1 MRTVI
6 GIDPGLAS
14 TGWGVVRFDGSRF
27 LHVGHGVVTTD
38 PGTPLAQRLLHIH
51 HEISRIISAHRPTEA
66 GVEDLVFARNATSAI
81 HVAHA
86 RGVVLLALGQGGINV
101 GTYSPQ
107 QVKQAVIG
115 RGKAAKD
122 QVQRLVA
129 VVLGL
134 EEIPGP
140 DHAADALAVA
150 VCHANRSDWNARQE
164 AAEPRARGDVSRRD
178 VGHRYGTRRRGPR
191 HANVQ

>member
-27 LHVGHGVVTTD
+27 IHVGHGVVKTD
-38 PGTPLAQRLLHIH
+38 PESPLAERLLTIY
-51 HEISRIISAHRPTEA
+51 SGLRKLLTKFCPTEA
-66 GVEDLVFARNATSAI
+66 GIEDLFFSKNATSAMQ
-81 HVAHA
+81 VAHA
-86 RGVVLLALGQGGINV
+86 RGVAMLALAQRGIPV
-101 GTYSPQ
+101 GCYSPQ
-107 QVKQAVIG
+107 HVKAAVIG
-115 RGKAAKD
+115 RGRADKD

-134 EEIPGP
+134 EEMPGP

-150 VCHANRSDWNARQE
+150 ICHTNRW
-164 AAEPRARGDVSRRD
+164 PVDVQQP
-178 VGHRYGTRRRGPR
+178 HR
-191 HANVQ
+191 

>member
-6 GIDPGLAS
+6 GIDPGLAA

-27 LHVGHGVVTTD
+27 IHVGHGVVKTD
-38 PGTPLAQRLLHIH
+38 PGTPLSHRLLTIH
-51 HEISRIISAHRPTEA
+51 SELRKVLSAHSPSEA
-66 GVEDLVFARNATSAI
+66 GVEDLFFAKNVGSAMQ
-81 HVAHA
+81 VAQA
-86 RGVVLLALGQGGINV
+86 RGVALLALAQSGIEV

-150 VCHANRSDWNARQE
+150 ICHTNRF
-164 AAEPRARGDVSRRD
+164 PV
-178 VGHRYGTRRRGPR
+178 H
-191 HANVQ
+191 VQ